1 MTTRSKD
8 RYTTLIFSLLFHAL
22 FLFVALS
29 VLYLFVI
36 LPIER
41 NAFNNEIKE
50 NINKFD
56 IQTKIKNRLN
66 ELDPN
71 SRNLAITAIQT
82 AQPLLK
88 RYEDFYNTPELST
101 QITNKYLVYL
111 IIAIIIIFILSILL
125 PYLFLR
131 FSCNYTLPIGEI
143 IMENILLF
151 ILVGSFEIGFF
162 WYIARKYIPVQPSTF
177 SNRVVE
183 NIKNF

>member
-1 MTTRSKD
+1 MTTLYKD

-29 VLYLFVI
+29 MLYLFVI

-56 IQTKIKNRLN
+56 IQTKIKNRLDT
-66 ELDPN
+66 LDPTN
-71 SRNLAITAIQT
+71 RNLAISVIQN

-88 RYEDFYNTPELST
+88 RYETFYSTPEPSAQL
-101 QITNKYLVYL
+101 TNKYLVYL
-111 IIAIIIIFILSILL
+111 IITVIVILVLSIIV
-125 PYLFLR
+125 PYLFLK
-131 FSCNYTLPIGEI
+131 FSCSYDIPVGKI
-143 IMENILLF
+143 ILENIILF
-151 ILVGSFEIGFF
+151 IMVGVFEVGFF
-162 WYIARKYIPVQPSTF
+162 WYIARKYIPVQPSVF
-177 SNRVVE
+177 SNRIVD